1 MRLAHGLCHKG
12 QVPASSLLVCAQVK
26 ALEAAEAAR
35 RKEAARAAER
45 AKQKDQADKQKAER
59 HKHAQ
64 NMKARLTPL

>member
-1 MRLAHGLCHKG
+1 M
-12 QVPASSLLVCAQVK
+12 K
-26 ALEAAEAAR
+26 ALEAPEAAR

-64 NMKARLTPL
+64 NMKVRADAPHPAAS